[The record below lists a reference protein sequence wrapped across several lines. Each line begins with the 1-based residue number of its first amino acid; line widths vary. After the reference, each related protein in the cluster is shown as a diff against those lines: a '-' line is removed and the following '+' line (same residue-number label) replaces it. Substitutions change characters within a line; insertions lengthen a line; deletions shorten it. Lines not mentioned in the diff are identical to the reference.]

1 LIIGGFERVF
11 EIGKVFRNE
20 GIDAT
25 HNPEF
30 TSIEFYYAY
39 ADYLDLFELTE
50 QLLQGL
56 AVELFGTMT
65 PEIPV
70 WDIESKVN
78 TTTGQS
84 TKRKVLKVDFSEPF
98 KRYDVMSTLG
108 LDPLDLEASKMPK
121 LRGKMQAMLFESGFG
136 KKEYIS
142 TLNDK

>member
-1 LIIGGFERVF
+1 
-11 EIGKVFRNE
+11 
-20 GIDAT
+20 
-25 HNPEF
+25 
-30 TSIEFYYAY
+30 
-39 ADYLDLFELTE
+39 
-50 QLLQGL
+50 
-56 AVELFGTMT
+56 VELFGTMT